1 MSIATGT
8 IFIAGLL
15 TFLSPCVLP
24 LIPIYLSVLL
34 GGSIEELES
43 LEGAAKTQG
52 RWRLLANGAMFIVG
66 FTLVFV
72 ILGMSASALGRFLS
86 AHRLLFQ
93 QLGGLLVFLFGLKF
107 IGWLHLDALNRERR
121 FNLTPK
127 KGIGMLGALVMGFT
141 FAFGWTPCI
150 GPVLGAVLTFTATAT
165 DSVYGGAWYL
175 FAYAMGVGLPLLLLA
190 VVAQPGIR
198 LLNRVKRHIPKLEKA
213 TGVILLAMAILMVT
227 DSTSLLTFDS
237 FAGTDE
243 LSQETVQKLGVP
255 ARSGGKSKAPR
266 TVATAKRAPATAED
280 GGTCEEDT
288 GCGLGG
294 DEFYDSGMMEDFT
307 LPAGPAVIDFYKPD
321 CPACLKMVPLLN
333 SMEATCVEKGMDLYR
348 LDVSDPS
355 NRAFAA
361 ALGVVGTPTLLF
373 VDADGIEVTRLVG
386 SADQNALQ
394 NAIDVIMG
402 GECRNFHRFED

>member
-1 MSIATGT
+1 MSVAAGT

-34 GGSIEELES
+34 GGSIEDLEA
-43 LEGAAKTQG
+43 LENTAKARG
-52 RWRLLANGAMFIVG
+52 RWKLLRNGAMFVLG
-66 FTLVFV
+66 FSMVFV
-72 ILGMSASALGRFLS
+72 ILGMSASALVRFLS

-165 DSVYGGAWYL
+165 DSVMDGAWYL
-175 FAYAMGVGLPLLLLA
+175 LVYAMGVGLPLLLLA
-190 VVAQPGIR
+190 VLAQPGIR
-198 LLNRVKRHIPKLEKA
+198 LLNRIKQHIPKLEKA

-227 DSTSLLTFDS
+227 DLTSLLTFDS

-243 LSQETVQKLGVP
+243 LSRETVHKLGTSE
-255 ARSGGKSKAPR
+255 RSGGNTRPPR
-266 TVATAKRAPATAED
+266 TVATAKGQADAAAD
-280 GGTCEEDT
+280 GGSCEEDA

-294 DEFYDSGMMEDFT
+294 DEFFDPSMMEDFT
-307 LPAGPAVIDFYKPD
+307 LPEGPAVIDFYKPD
-321 CPACLKMVPLLN
+321 CPACLKLVPLLN
-333 SMEATCVEKGMDLYR
+333 SLEATCVEKGLDLYR
-348 LDVSDPS
+348 LDVSHPE

-361 ALGVVGTPTLLF
+361 ALGVVGTPTLVF
-373 VDADGIEVTRLVG
+373 VDEDGVEVTRLVG
-386 SADQNALQ
+386 ATDQAALQ
-394 NAIDVIMG
+394 NAVDVIMG
-402 GECRNFHRFED
+402 SECRDFRRFDP